1 MPEIL
6 MVISDQKPIAR
17 AHLARYKAFKD
28 IPVPHQ
34 LLPKKF
40 RMEKRDDHISINL

>member
-17 AHLARYKAFKD
+17 AYLARYKAFKD
-28 IPVPHQ
+28 IPFPHQ
-34 LLPKKF
+34 LFTKKIPNGK
-40 RMEKRDDHISINL
+40 KR